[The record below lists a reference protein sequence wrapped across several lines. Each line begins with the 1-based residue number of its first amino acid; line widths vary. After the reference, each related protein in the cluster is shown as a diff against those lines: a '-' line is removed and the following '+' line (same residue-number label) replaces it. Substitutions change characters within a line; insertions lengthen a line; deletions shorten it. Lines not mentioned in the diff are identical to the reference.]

1 MYESNFKRWIPYVI
15 IGILVIALGLTFF
28 VFRNKAKKQQAQI
41 DALNQQVEELQNN
54 MQEVYVTSKDVKS
67 GSTVELDSV
76 TTVLLPSDS
85 IPENAITAEGD
96 LTDKIYKI
104 GLKAGSYITS
114 DMISDYKVSKNMR
127 ELDVV
132 MDEIPVGLEEG
143 DYVDVRISFPLGQD
157 YIAMSHKKVLG
168 ITGNTVKLIVVEHDF
183 YRYESMKTDMA
194 TYQSTKVYGVKYV
207 EAGLQK
213 KGKVYYPPTLDIIKQ
228 SILDPNMD
236 SQDFMTMINSREL
249 LEEQLAASKKVDKN
263 QTVKMDGASKESI
276 PEYCFSVND
285 FFDVFSI
292 EDGNK
297 DKQAINDVHE
307 FLMTTASHNYIV
319 CDVDTDMEDERT
331 KKVLE
336 MSDCVLLVLTSS
348 IKNMKKFVEAKPVF
362 AKMIRNKPVI
372 TVLNNF
378 DPEVCS
384 KEAAAA
390 AVGITKKNVVSRW
403 HTVHV
408 NKYIPYCENR
418 GKLEL
423 LIDQMGKRT
432 SQTIMLDTDIN
443 SIARQIIHI
452 QSEISKQRI
461 AGKQASA
468 KFEE

>member
-263 QTVKMDGASKESI
+263 QTVTETRN
-276 PEYCFSVND
+276 E
-285 FFDVFSI
+285 
-292 EDGNK
+292 
-297 DKQAINDVHE
+297 
-307 FLMTTASHNYIV
+307 
-319 CDVDTDMEDERT
+319 
-331 KKVLE
+331 
-336 MSDCVLLVLTSS
+336 
-348 IKNMKKFVEAKPVF
+348 IKN
-362 AKMIRNKPVI
+362 
-372 TVLNNF
+372 TF
-378 DPEVCS
+378 DNAREQYTELEQE
-384 KEAAAA
+384 KELAAEAASA
-390 AVGITKKNVVSRW
+390 
-403 HTVHV
+403 
-408 NKYIPYCENR
+408 
-418 GKLEL
+418 
-423 LIDQMGKRT
+423 D
-432 SQTIMLDTDIN
+432 D
-443 SIARQIIHI
+443 
-452 QSEISKQRI
+452 SE
-461 AGKQASA
+461 
-468 KFEE
+468 E

>member
-1 MYESNFKRWIPYVI
+1 MIISVISPQKRTT
-15 IGILVIALGLTFF
+15 G
-28 VFRNKAKKQQAQI
+28 
-41 DALNQQVEELQNN
+41 
-54 MQEVYVTSKDVKS
+54 VTS
-67 GSTVELDSV
+67 
-76 TTVLLPSDS
+76 
-85 IPENAITAEGD
+85 IAA
-96 LTDKIYKI
+96 LTSAA
-104 GLKAGSYITS
+104 LA
-114 DMISDYKVSKNMR
+114 
-127 ELDVV
+127 
-132 MDEIPVGLEEG
+132 
-143 DYVDVRISFPLGQD
+143 
-157 YIAMSHKKVLG
+157 
-168 ITGNTVKLIVVEHDF
+168 
-183 YRYESMKTDMA
+183 
-194 TYQSTKVYGVKYV
+194 
-207 EAGLQK
+207 
-213 KGKVYYPPTLDIIKQ
+213 KQ
-228 SILDPNMD
+228 SRKTLLINTAAH
-236 SQDFMTMINSREL
+236 SQSLNLYFGIGNCDDAPAT
-249 LEEQLAASKKVDKN
+249 QLTN
-263 QTVKMDGASKESI
+263 LVKMGGASKESI

-336 MSDCVLLVLTSS
+336 MSDCVLLVLTPS

-403 HTVHV
+403 HTVNV